1 MRRLYQ
7 ILGIGVLV
15 VYFPVMLAFVSVD
28 KDGVVCRE
36 VRSEIS
42 DSVVNRFITADEIR
56 TLTLEKYPGILG
68 RLTDDINT
76 EDMELFFEKHPA
88 INNCE
93 VYYTLGGV
101 LHVEVEQKEPV
112 LRVFNGAS
120 KSYYLDRDG
129 LKMPLSLKHT
139 AHVLVAN
146 GHINK
151 LKNQDDLF
159 ELAQFI
165 NSDLFWKSQIEQIY
179 VDSKG
184 EFVLAPRVGDHII
197 EFGTIENMR
206 VKFRNLK
213 ALYQDGW
220 DVREWNMYRK
230 VSLKYNGQIVC
241 SKVK

>member
-1 MRRLYQ
+1 ML
-7 ILGIGVLV
+7 VL
-15 VYFPVMLAFVSVD
+15 YFPVMLAFVSVD
-28 KDGVVCRE
+28 RGEVVCRE
-36 VRSEIS
+36 VRSEIC
-42 DSVVNRFITADEIR
+42 DSVANRFITADEIR

-68 RLTDDINT
+68 SEENDINT
-76 EDMELFFEKHPA
+76 ENMELFFEKHPA

-112 LRVFNGAS
+112 LRVFDGSA
-120 KSYYLDRDG
+120 KSYYLDMDG

-146 GHINK
+146 GNIRK
-151 LKNQDDLF
+151 LKKQSDLF
-159 ELAQFI
+159 DLALFI
-165 NSDLFWKSQIEQIY
+165 SNDLFWKAQIEQIY
-179 VDSKG
+179 VNNRG
-184 EFVLAPRVGDHII
+184 EFILAPRVGDHLI
-197 EFGTIENMR
+197 EFGGIDNMI

-213 ALYQDGW
+213 ALYQNGW

-241 SKVK
+241 SKVN

>member
-1 MRRLYQ
+1 MKRLYQ
-7 ILGIGVLV
+7 ILGFSILVL
-15 VYFPVMLAFVSVD
+15 YFPVIMAFVSVD
-28 KDGVVCRE
+28 KDGVMCRE

-42 DSVVNRFITADEIR
+42 DSVTNRFITGEEIR
-56 TLTLEKYPGILG
+56 ALTLERYPGILG
-68 RLTDDINT
+68 RLADDINT

-88 INNCE
+88 IENCE
-93 VYYTLGGV
+93 VYCTLGGV

-112 LRVFNGAS
+112 LRVFDRTN
-120 KSYYLDRDG
+120 KSYYLDREG
-129 LKMPLSLKHT
+129 MKMPLSLKHT

-146 GHINK
+146 GHIDR
-151 LKNQDDLF
+151 LKNRGDLF
-159 ELAQFI
+159 DLAQFI
-165 NSDLFWKSQIEQIY
+165 NGDLFWRSQIEQIY

-184 EFVLAPRVGDHII
+184 ELVLVPRVGDHLI
-197 EFGTIENMR
+197 EFGSIENMA

-213 ALYQDGW
+213 ALYQNGW

>member
-7 ILGIGVLV
+7 ILGFSILVL
-15 VYFPVMLAFVSVD
+15 YFPVMLAFVSVD
-28 KDGVVCRE
+28 RDGVVCRE

-42 DSVVNRFITADEIR
+42 DSVTNRFITADEIR
-56 TLTLEKYPGILG
+56 ALTLEKYPGILG
-68 RLTDDINT
+68 RLTDEINT

-93 VYYTLGGV
+93 VYSTLGGV

-112 LRVFNGAS
+112 LRVFDGAG
-120 KSYYLDRDG
+120 KSYYLDREG
-129 LKMPLSLKHT
+129 EKMPLSLKHT

-151 LKNQDDLF
+151 LKKSGDLF
-159 ELAQFI
+159 DLAQFI

-179 VDSKG
+179 VDTKG
-184 EFVLAPRVGDHII
+184 EFVLAPRVGDHLI

>member
-1 MRRLYQ
+1 M
-7 ILGIGVLV
+7 GFSVLV
-15 VYFPVMLAFVSVD
+15 MYFPVMLAFVSVD
-28 KDGVVCRE
+28 RDGVVCRE
-36 VRSEIS
+36 VRSEIN

-93 VYYTLGGV
+93 VYSTLGGV
-101 LHVEVEQKEPV
+101 LHIEIDQKEPV
-112 LRVFNGAS
+112 LRAFNETG
-120 KSYYLDRDG
+120 KSYYLDREG
-129 LKMPLSLKHT
+129 EKMPLSLKHT

-151 LKNQDDLF
+151 LKNSGDLF
-159 ELAQFI
+159 DLAQFI
-165 NSDLFWKSQIEQIY
+165 NGDLFWRSQIEQIY
-179 VDSKG
+179 VDTRG
-184 EFVLAPRVGDHII
+184 EFVLAPRVGDHLI
-197 EFGTIENMR
+197 EFGTIENMG

-213 ALYQDGW
+213 ALYQNGW

>member
-1 MRRLYQ
+1 MKRLYQ
-7 ILGIGVLV
+7 ISGLAVLAL
-15 VYFPVMLAFVSVD
+15 YFPVILAFVSVD
-28 KDGVVCRE
+28 RDGVVCRE
-36 VRSEIS
+36 VRSEIK
-42 DSVVNRFITADEIR
+42 DSVTNRFITADEIR
-56 TLTLEKYPGILG
+56 TLTLERYPGILG
-68 RLTDDINT
+68 RLTDEINT

-93 VYYTLGGV
+93 VYCTLGGV
-101 LHVEVEQKEPV
+101 LHLEVEQKEPV
-112 LRVFNGAS
+112 LRVFNGAG

-129 LKMPLSLKHT
+129 VKMPLSLKHT

-184 EFVLAPRVGDHII
+184 EFVLVPRVGDHLV
-197 EFGTIENMR
+197 EFGTIENMV

-241 SKVK
+241 SKVE

>member
-7 ILGIGVLV
+7 ILGFSVLV
-15 VYFPVMLAFVSVD
+15 MYFPVMLAFVSVD
-28 KDGVVCRE
+28 RDEVLCRE
-36 VRSEIS
+36 VRSEIN
-42 DSVVNRFITADEIR
+42 DSVANRFITADEIR

-76 EDMELFFEKHPA
+76 EEMELFFEKHPA

-93 VYYTLGGV
+93 AYSTLGGV
-101 LHVEVEQKEPV
+101 LHIEIDQKEPV
-112 LRVFNGAS
+112 LRVFDGVG
-120 KSYYLDRDG
+120 KSYYLDREG
-129 LKMPLSLKHT
+129 EKMPLSLKHT

-151 LKNQDDLF
+151 LKNSGDLF
-159 ELAQFI
+159 DLAQFI
-165 NSDLFWKSQIEQIY
+165 NGDLFWRSQIEQIY
-179 VDSKG
+179 VDTKG
-184 EFVLAPRVGDHII
+184 EFVLAPRVGDHLI

-213 ALYQDGW
+213 ALYQNGW
-220 DVREWNMYRK
+220 DAREWNMYRK

>member
-1 MRRLYQ
+1 MM
-7 ILGIGVLV
+7 
-15 VYFPVMLAFVSVD
+15 YFPVMMAFVSVD
-28 KDGVVCRE
+28 KNGVVCRE

-42 DSVVNRFITADEIR
+42 DSVANRFITADEIR
-56 TLTLEKYPGILG
+56 ILTLEKYPGILG

-101 LHVEVEQKEPV
+101 LHVEVAQKEPV
-112 LRVFNGAS
+112 LRVFNGTA
-120 KSYYLDRDG
+120 KSYYLDKDG

-151 LKNQDDLF
+151 LKSPDDLF
-159 ELAQFI
+159 NLAQFI

-184 EFVLAPRVGDHII
+184 EFVLAPRVGDHLI
-197 EFGTIENMR
+197 EFGGIENMT

-213 ALYQDGW
+213 ALYQNGW